1 MGISTVTIVSRYIG
15 TTMGCPCGLARRIKF
30 SDLLKQFDESDLE
43 ETESVVLGVD
53 LLDLEAHPLIID

>member
-1 MGISTVTIVSRYIG
+1 
-15 TTMGCPCGLARRIKF
+15 MGCPCGLARRIKF